1 MLFYVPSNKFLIS
14 CGKTQGIQIWSTSMV
29 KQRSSFQKLHAV
41 VPCSSTLPLPNLLQP
56 KDAKLYHLWYAAQSP
71 MLYSLGIASS
81 NKVETLSPSLINIKF
96 IHSYW
101 ILIDSQAYFDLS
113 SLLWLSPRSDLDA
126 LWPIYGP
133 MAPLLPL
140 TWCRSV
146 VVRVTIFGR
155 AYYLAGMATHGNPWQ
170 PRTSTWLKTWL
181 VKGWRSSKR
190 WPAPNVLE
198 EGGPWRTN
206 LVIFRDRAMIQ
217 HPELGPSM
225 CLQAAGPTST
235 TRQDRATNEVGQKDI
250 PWWWWI
256 HGGLFCTLWGIL
268 GRSGKWFSPATS
280 HIWIWTAITSLHKDC
295 IRRFFCM
302 CCDIHFGLCL
312 HWCTWTSIYIYI

>member
-14 CGKTQGIQIWSTSMV
+14 RGKTQGIQIWSTSMV

-198 EGGPWRTN
+198 EGGPWRTMEDQSCDLQRPCHDSTSGARPIN
-206 LVIFRDRAMIQ
+206 VS
-217 HPELGPSM
+217 PS
-225 CLQAAGPTST
+225 CRPNKHNT
-235 TRQDRATNEVGQKDI
+235 TRPRYKWGWSERHTLVVMD
-250 PWWWWI
+250 PWWTVLHSLRDIGQIWEVVFPCNI
-256 HGGLFCTLWGIL
+256 PYLDLN
-268 GRSGKWFSPATS
+268 S
-280 HIWIWTAITSLHKDC
+280 HNITSQRLY
-295 IRRFFCM
+295 
-302 CCDIHFGLCL
+302 
-312 HWCTWTSIYIYI
+312 S